1 MLAKIKNPLIAY
13 LALMPFLGLPVLQ
26 AQRIMPPEAP
36 SRNPARL
43 TVQSVVGNHPECVVL
58 LHGLARTPRCMGK
71 MVAFLGGQGYDV
83 FNIGYPSTKHNVDEL
98 TTMVFDAVHE
108 QVSKREYRKVHFI
121 VHSLGSILVRTH
133 MKKSPMPNLG
143 RVVMLAPPSKGS
155 EVVDKLG
162 GIFLF
167 KWINGPAGVQLGTNP
182 ESVPS
187 KLGPVDF
194 ECGVLTGRKSINW
207 ILSMMISRENDGKVS
222 VERARLPGMRDFRVL
237 NVAHP
242 FIMKNPEVMRLALG
256 FLREGRFPS

>member
-1 MLAKIKNPLIAY
+1 MLIKTKNRLITC
-13 LALMPFLGLPVLQ
+13 LVLMTFWSLPVLK

-43 TVQSVVGNHPECVVL
+43 TVQSAVGNHPECVIL
-58 LHGLARTPRCMGK
+58 LHGLARTPRCMRK
-71 MVAFLGGQGYDV
+71 MVTFLEGQDYDV
-83 FNIGYPSTKHNVDEL
+83 FNIGYPSTRHTVDEL
-98 TTMVFDAVHE
+98 TTMVFEAVQE

-133 MKKSPMPNLG
+133 LKKSPMQNLG
-143 RVVMLAPPSKGS
+143 RVVMLAPPSQGS
-155 EVVDKLG
+155 EIVDKLG

-207 ILSMMISRENDGKVS
+207 ILSMMISGENDGKVS
-222 VERARLPGMRDFRVL
+222 VERAKLPGMRDFRVL
-237 NVAHP
+237 DVAHP
-242 FIMKNPEVMRLALG
+242 FIMQDPEVMRLSLG
-256 FLREGRFPS
+256 FLREGRFPN